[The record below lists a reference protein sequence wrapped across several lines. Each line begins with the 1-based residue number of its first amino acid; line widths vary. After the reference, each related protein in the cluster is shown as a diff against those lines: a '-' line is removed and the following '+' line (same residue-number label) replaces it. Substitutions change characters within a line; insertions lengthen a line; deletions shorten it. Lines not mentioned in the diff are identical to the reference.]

1 MTTKP
6 IAIPAKL
13 SIPLLLALV
22 AAGLAGNYFKY
33 PIFLNIDFLFG
44 SIFAMLALQLFG
56 AGRGIIAAAAIA
68 GYTYV
73 LWNHPYAIIIMT
85 AEVAAVSWLMTRRK
99 VTMVVADALY
109 WLVIG
114 MPLVYLFYHLV
125 MHVPPSNT
133 YIVMTK
139 QAMNGIANALVA
151 RLIYTAVMFRSPSQL
166 ISLREIISN
175 LFVLFIMLQSLVMLA
190 TTSRTDFAETDRHIR
205 NNLKYTSQRLDHYVA
220 TWLNTRKAT
229 IVHLAEMA
237 ATRSPQQMQSRLEQA
252 TKSDANFFYIG
263 LQDREATTTAIFP
276 LLDELGRKLVGKN
289 YSDRPFIPV
298 LKRTL
303 KPMFSE
309 VVASRTGTHGTMVSI
324 LVPLV
329 TREEYKGHVIGILN
343 LKQIREQLDTSLAEN
358 ATLFTLLDNNGTIIM
373 TNRTDQKVMTPIE
386 RGKGSLNRLDND
398 VSQWIPTLPP
408 NTPISERWKKSLYV
422 AETSIGDLAEWKLLL
437 EQPVAPFQ
445 KKLYDRYTAR
455 FMLLFLILLG
465 VMALAELLS
474 RQALRTLEKLR
485 LITVDLPA
493 KLASEDREIT
503 WPDSR
508 IKETNHLIGNFTVMA
523 DQMIAQQHALLL
535 AKERLEVKVE
545 ERTAELQNERLRL
558 SGIIAGT
565 KAGTWEWNVQT
576 GETLFNEHWAEII
589 GYSLEEIAPVS
600 IATWIKFAHPD
611 DLQKSGALLEK
622 HFRGELDYYEFESRM
637 KHKNGQWVWVLD
649 RGKVASWNE
658 YGKPL
663 WMYGTHQ
670 DITKRK
676 QSEHELMLSKA
687 DADSANSAKSQFLAN
702 MSHEI
707 RTPMNGVL
715 GMTQL
720 LEMTDLTAEQRE
732 YTASLKR
739 CGKNLMSLI
748 NDILDLSK
756 IEAGKVD
763 IVLADFSLHSCINDI
778 FLMQKSVAF
787 EKHLALDLNLSQ
799 EIPPLLVGDQLRL
812 KQILLN
818 LLGNAVKF
826 TAEGQVTV
834 STQLLE
840 RHDTF
845 VLVQIA
851 VRDSGI
857 GISPEFLGTMF
868 KPFTQED
875 GSISRKFGGTGLG
888 LTISLRLAELL
899 GGTISVESTPGVGSC
914 FTVTLPFAVGRKS
927 VTCADAPPP
936 ATIAWEGPPLR
947 ILFVEDDEINIKFG
961 ASLLK
966 KMGFGVTVVENGR
979 ECLTALEGGIFDLVL
994 MDIQMPV
1001 MNGEEA
1007 LRAIRAKEQETTD
1020 HLPVIALTAY
1030 SMRGDMERFLAEGFD
1045 GYIAKPLITGELVEE
1060 IKRALRSHKVTDSG
1074 AKEEHHG

>member
-1 MTTKP
+1 MTTQP
-6 IAIPAKL
+6 IAMPTKF
-13 SIPLLLALV
+13 SIPLLLTLILT
-22 AAGLAGNYFKY
+22 GLAGNYFKY

-44 SIFAMLALQLFG
+44 SVFAMLALQLFG
-56 AGRGIIAAAAIA
+56 AGRGIFAAAAIA

-99 VTMVVADALY
+99 VAMVVADALY

-151 RLIYTAVMFRSPSQL
+151 RLIFTTVMFRSPSQL

-175 LFVLFIMLQSLVMLA
+175 LFVLFIIMQSLLMLA
-190 TTSRTDFAETDRHIR
+190 FASRSDFAETDTNIR
-205 NNLKYTSQRLDHYVA
+205 ANLIQSNRQLNHYIA
-220 TWLNTRKAT
+220 TWLNNRKST
-229 IVHLAEMA
+229 ILSLAEMA
-237 ATRSPQQMQSRLEQA
+237 ATRSPQQMQPYLELTKKSNVSFPRVGLLNSNA
-252 TKSDANFFYIG
+252 TVTAYAPLIDEAGKSTIG
-263 LQDREATTTAIFP
+263 ISAA
-276 LLDELGRKLVGKN
+276 
-289 YSDRPFIPV
+289 DRPYLSQ
-298 LKRTL
+298 LKQSL
-303 KPMFSE
+303 KPMLSE
-309 VVASRTGTHGTMVSI
+309 VVMGRIGTPKPRVFMLAPVVIHG
-324 LVPLV
+324 
-329 TREEYKGHVIGILN
+329 EYGGYVVGVMDLE
-343 LKQIREQLDTSLAEN
+343 QIRAQLDKSLAEN
-358 ATLFTLLDNNGTIIM
+358 TTLYTLLDKNGRIIM
-373 TNRTDQKVMTPIE
+373 TNRSDQKVMMPLE
-386 RGKGSLNRLDND
+386 RGTGSLQRLDTS

-408 NTPISERWKKSLYV
+408 NTPVSERWKKSFYV
-422 AETSIGDLAEWKLLL
+422 SETSIGDLADWKLLL

-445 KKLYDRYTAR
+445 KKLYDSYTAR

-474 RQALRTLEKLR
+474 RQAVRTLEKLR

-493 KLASEDREIT
+493 KLASGNKEIT

-508 IKETNHLIGNFTVMA
+508 IKETNHLIGNFMEMA
-523 DQMIAQQHALLL
+523 DQMIAQQQALLRS
-535 AKERLEVKVE
+535 KDEMEQKVE
-545 ERTAELQNERLRL
+545 ERTAELKESEFR
-558 SGIIAGT
+558 
-565 KAGTWEWNVQT
+565 W
-576 GETLFNEHWAEII
+576 
-589 GYSLEEIAPVS
+589 
-600 IATWIKFAHPD
+600 KFAIEGSGDGMWDWNTQTNEANYSKRWREMLGFCQDDELVHQEWVERIHPD
-611 DLQKSGALLEK
+611 DQHSVAGTLQAYLDGSSSMYEVEYRFRCKDDNYKWILARGAAVSRSDDGKVLRMIGTHADISERKQIEEKLLE
-622 HFRGELDYYEFESRM
+622 
-637 KHKNGQWVWVLD
+637 
-649 RGKVASWNE
+649 A
-658 YGKPL
+658 
-663 WMYGTHQ
+663 
-670 DITKRK
+670 
-676 QSEHELMLSKA
+676 KA
-687 DADSANSAKSQFLAN
+687 DADSANTAKSQFLAN

-720 LEMTDLTAEQRE
+720 LEMTDLTAEQRN
-732 YTASLKR
+732 YTASLKQ

-756 IEAGKVD
+756 IEAGKID
-763 IVLADFSLHSCINDI
+763 IVLADFSLHGCINDI
-778 FLMQKSVAF
+778 ILMQKSAAF

-799 EIPPLLVGDQLRL
+799 EIPPLLEGDQLRL

-826 TAEGQVTV
+826 TAEGQVAV

-899 GGTISVESTPGVGSC
+899 GGSISVESTPGVGSC
-914 FTVTLPFAVGRKS
+914 FSVTLPFAISRK
-927 VTCADAPPP
+927 TWADAPPP
-936 ATIAWEGPPLR
+936 ATIVWDGPPLR

-966 KMGFGVTVVENGR
+966 KMGFAVTVVENGR
-979 ECLTALEGGIFDLVL
+979 ECLTALEGGSFDLVL

-1007 LRAIRAKEQETTD
+1007 MRAIRAKEQGTAE

-1030 SMRGDMERFLAEGFD
+1030 SMRGDMEHFLSDGFD
-1045 GYIAKPLITGELVEE
+1045 GYIAKPLIIRDLVEE
-1060 IKRALRSHKVTDSG
+1060 IKRTLRSLKVTDVSG